1 MDQEVLGGIRIRD
14 RLLTKFR
21 SSKTH
26 ADYVNFK
33 KARNHVQNLVKNKK
47 KILFYWKTK

>member
-1 MDQEVLGGIRIRD
+1 MREVRVRKNTQEWMDQEVLEGIRIRD

-26 ADYVNFK
+26 VDYVNFK
-33 KARNHVQNLVKNKK
+33 KARNHV
-47 KILFYWKTK
+47 